1 LNRTEGHVDK
11 FIQDLRY
18 GLRALVARPAFTL
31 IAVLALALGIGANS
45 AIFSIVH
52 TILMQPLPYRAPE
65 RLVMLW
71 HTYPQLNLP
80 QATLSVPSYL
90 EYRDNAGV
98 FESVAARQGW
108 SVNLTGAGE
117 PERVQGARVTANFLK
132 TLGVQVARGRDFL
145 AEEDRPGSE
154 RVVLLTDGLWRRRF
168 GADPATVGSLV
179 SLNGEAHTVIGILPP
194 GFSFFQLTDLLKPI
208 AFTPEQMNPTN
219 HGFEFLTGVARLREG
234 MTPAQARAGLD
245 TLQARLRTE
254 FYDQGWG
261 VVMTPLLEQIAG
273 DVRPM
278 LYILLAA
285 VGCLLLIACA
295 NVANLL
301 LARGTSRQ
309 KEIAVR
315 AALGAGRGRIVRQL
329 LTESVLL
336 SVAGGAAGLF
346 VGFWGLRALLAAVP
360 RGQLQTVLVGR
371 EIGLNGTVLLFT
383 LAISVATGVLFGLA
397 PALAAARPDLSG
409 VLKEG
414 GREAAGGRH
423 RMLGVFVVSQVATA
437 MVLLIGAGLLIRSM
451 ERLRAVDPGFRPE
464 GLLTMRVFLPQA
476 RYAEPAQINGFLDSV
491 LERLAALPGAQS
503 ATHISSLPLS
513 GDNTSGSFAIENR
526 PAPEGNPSPHGD
538 SHCVSAAYFETMGI
552 PLVKGRLFDARD
564 SASGTPAIIVD
575 QFLADRLF
583 PGEDP
588 VGHRL
593 SIFGEGTAENA
604 VWRTIVGVV
613 GHVAKHGLD
622 GRVKEQYYVPA
633 AQGPQRQPFLI
644 VRTAGDPGALAPAAR
659 AAVAAVD
666 PDMPVFRLM
675 TMQQVIDDTLIGR
688 RFTALLL
695 GIFAV
700 VALVLAAVGLYG
712 VIAYAVSQRTHEIG
726 VRMALGARVED
737 VVHMVVRQGMRLAV
751 IGLVVGA
758 AAALATTR
766 FLASLLFG
774 VGAAD
779 PVTFVAIPAILALV
793 ALVASWLPARRAA
806 RVDPMV
812 ALRGE

>member
-1 LNRTEGHVDK
+1 MDNLL
-11 FIQDLRY
+11 QDVRY
-18 GLRALVARPAFTL
+18 GLRALLARPAFTL
-31 IAVLALALGIGANS
+31 VAVVALALGIGANS
-45 AIFSIVH
+45 AIFSIVQ
-52 TILMQPLPYRAPE
+52 TILMQPLPYEAPD

-71 HTYPQLNLP
+71 HAYPQMNLP
-80 QATLSVPSYL
+80 QATLSVPSYI

-98 FESVAARQGW
+98 FDSVAAMMNW
-108 SVNLTGAGE
+108 SANLTGGGE
-117 PERVQGARVTANFLK
+117 PERVQGVRVTANFLK
-132 TLGVQVARGRDFL
+132 TLGVKVARGRDFL

-168 GADPATVGSLV
+168 GADPATVGSTV
-179 SLNGEAHTVIGILPP
+179 SLNGEAHTVVGILPP
-194 GFSFFQLTDLLKPI
+194 GFTFLQPADMFKPI
-208 AFTPEQMNPTN
+208 AFTDEQKDPKN
-219 HGFEFLTGVARLREG
+219 HGFEFLRGVARLKQG
-234 MTPAQARAGLD
+234 MTFAQARAGLD
-245 TLQARLRTE
+245 TLQARLRKE
-254 FYDQGWG
+254 FYDEGWG
-261 VVMTPLLEQIAG
+261 VDMVPLLDQVAG
-273 DVRPM
+273 DTRPM

-301 LARGTSRQ
+301 LARGTARQ
-309 KEIAVR
+309 KEMALR
-315 AALGAGRGRIVRQL
+315 AALGAGRWRIVRQL

-336 SVAGGAAGLF
+336 AVTGGAAGLL
-346 VGFWGLRALLAAVP
+346 VGYWGLQALLAAVP
-360 RGQLQTVLVGR
+360 RGQMQGVLAGR
-371 EIGLNGTVLLFT
+371 EIGLNGTVLVFT
-383 LAISVATGVLFGLA
+383 LGISVATGILFGLA
-397 PALAAARPDLSG
+397 PAFAAARPELSG

-414 GREAAGGRH
+414 GRDAAGGRH
-423 RMLGVFVVSQVATA
+423 RMLGIFVVSQVAIA

-451 ERLRAVDPGFRPE
+451 GRLRAVDPGFRPD
-464 GLLTMRVFLPQA
+464 GLLTLRVFLPES
-476 RYAEPAQINGFLDSV
+476 RYPEPAQMNGFFDTV
-491 LERLAALPGAQS
+491 LERLAALPGAKS
-503 ATHISSLPLS
+503 AAQISNLPLA
-513 GDNTSGSFAIENR
+513 GDNSSGSFGIENR
-526 PAPEGNPSPHGD
+526 PAPEGKPSPHGD
-538 SHCVSAAYFETMGI
+538 SHYVSAGYFETMGI

-564 SASGTPAIIVD
+564 GADAEPAIIVD
-575 QFLADRLF
+575 KYLADRLF

-593 SIFGEGTAENA
+593 TKFGEGTPEKPL
-604 VWRTIVGVV
+604 WRTIVGVV
-613 GHVAKHGLD
+613 GHVAKYGLD
-622 GRVKEQYYVPA
+622 GRMKEQYYIPA
-633 AQGPQRQPFLI
+633 AQRPQRQPFLV
-644 VRTAGDPGALAPAAR
+644 VRTAGDPAALATAAR

-666 PDMPVFRLM
+666 PDMPVFRVA

-695 GIFAV
+695 GIFAA

-737 VVHMVVRQGMRLAV
+737 VVRMVVRQGMRLAV

-758 AAALATTR
+758 VAALATTR

-779 PVTFVAIPAILALV
+779 PATFVAIPAILALV
-793 ALVASWLPARRAA
+793 ALLASWLPARRAA